1 MRDPTRGGVGVTLNE
16 MASAANA
23 RFVLDEARLPVRE
36 SVRGVCEILGF
47 DPLYL
52 ANEGKAVL
60 IVAGDAAEAI
70 VAALREHP
78 YGREA
83 AIIGE
88 VQEGGSRRADA
99 HPRGRR
105 AGGRLPR
112 GGPAPADLLIGERHL
127 RMAPGV

>member
-1 MRDPTRGGVGVTLNE
+1 VGVTLNE

-23 RFVLDEARLPVRE
+23 RFVLDEERLPVRE

-52 ANEGKAVL
+52 ANEGKAML
-60 IVAGDAAEAI
+60 IVAGDAAEAV

-88 VQEGGSRRADA
+88 VREGGSGVRMRTL
-99 HPRGRR
+99 
-105 AGGRLPR
+105 AGGMRAVDYPVGDQLPR
-112 GGPAPADLLIGERHL
+112 IC
-127 RMAPGV
+127 

>member
-16 MASAANA
+16 MAAAANA
-23 RFVLDEARLPVRE
+23 RFMLDEAHLPVRE

-70 VAALREHP
+70 VSALREHP

-83 AIIGE
+83 ATIGE
-88 VQEGGSRRADA
+88 VLEGAAGVRMRTS
-99 HPRGRR
+99 
-105 AGGRLPR
+105 AGGMRAVDYPVGDQLPR
-112 GGPAPADLLIGERHL
+112 IC
-127 RMAPGV
+127 